1 MSEHEAHREA
11 NDRYFGSEPPV
22 NYGDDGA
29 RSRRDETGEFQ
40 IRVVYL
46 DGVER
51 HTDDPYTSLR
61 EALEE
66 CDATRA
72 SLKGAGYGRTRVH
85 VDVIDLNDG
94 ERRLDWST
102 LD

>member
-11 NDRYFGSEPPV
+11 NDRYFGAPET
-22 NYGDDGA
+22 GA
-29 RSRRDETGEFQ
+29 PERDETGSFQ

-66 CDATRA
+66 CDTTRA